1 MQGWAGTVYNFKF
14 SIRLLPAVQTKQRVS
29 AFFSL
34 QVLKENLKSKT
45 KLKLTTTTTRTAT
58 TTTKQQQQKDIGSNI
73 PPNFWVKSVTG
84 MFRTKTIQTHWFL
97 SLSSYFI
104 CHTKAW
110 KSDEG
115 KNGLLVTV
123 PQEGFSKPASC
134 AWCEWPA
141 QSAGLP
147 TGELGRTS
155 TSHFPQIAKMH
166 GCQAGIYLTEGW

>member
-1 MQGWAGTVYNFKF
+1 M
-14 SIRLLPAVQTKQRVS
+14 QTKQRVS

-45 KLKLTTTTTRTAT
+45 KLKLPPPPPPEPLQQ
-58 TTTKQQQQKDIGSNI
+58 KQQQQKDIGSNI
-73 PPNFWVKSVTG
+73 PPNFWVKPVTG
-84 MFRTKTIQTHWFL
+84 MFRTKTIQTHWFLL

-115 KNGLLVTV
+115 KNGLLVIV

-134 AWCEWPA
+134 AGCKWPA
-141 QSAGLP
+141 QSSSLP
-147 TGELGRTS
+147 TGELGWTS
-155 TSHFPQIAKMH
+155 TPHFTQIAKMP
-166 GCQAGIYLTEGW
+166 GCQEGIYLTEVW